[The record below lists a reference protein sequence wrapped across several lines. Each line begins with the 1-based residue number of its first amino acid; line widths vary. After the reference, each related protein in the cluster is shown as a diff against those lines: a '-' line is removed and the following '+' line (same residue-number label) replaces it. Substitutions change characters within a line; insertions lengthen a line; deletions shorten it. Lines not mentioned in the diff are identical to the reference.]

1 MEQERMPT
9 SPKNSSKS
17 VSPSPARNNP
27 FVSLV
32 GALEQRK
39 TALVTRRERMR
50 EMMTD
55 LHDERMKASVQLRKS
70 LAESKS
76 DLEARVEEMRQA
88 LADENKARAEEAFVR
103 RLNWRQVAMTLSELR
118 RRDKGYLDLRSQIPR
133 GKIA

>member
-1 MEQERMPT
+1 
-9 SPKNSSKS
+9 
-17 VSPSPARNNP
+17 
-27 FVSLV
+27 
-32 GALEQRK
+32 
-39 TALVTRRERMR
+39 
-50 EMMTD
+50 